1 MSNARN
7 LANLL
12 GTGSTIATAKI
23 ADDAIT
29 AAKVADSV
37 FNANRNLII
46 NGAMQVAQRGTSSTG
61 ISSAG
66 YRTVDRFSV
75 KENASSIAVTE
86 SQSTDTPSGQGF
98 ANSLKWEVTTA
109 DTSVASAERFHFGQ
123 TIEAQNL
130 QHLAYGT
137 SSAKTITL
145 SFWVKS
151 SVTGTYAVSIF
162 KSDQTLRLV
171 NKTYTVNAADTW
183 EKKEITIAGDTSGG
197 GIDNNNGA
205 GFQFDWFLTAGSG
218 STTASTNEWEAWD
231 GTKWAGGHNV
241 NFGATVGNEYY
252 ITGVQLEVGEQ
263 GTAFEHRSFG
273 DELAR
278 CQRYFQKSYDL
289 GDSIGNTLESAGY
302 NVYQIDDGA
311 LQRDGVRLPTRMRT
325 NPTVTIYNPF
335 SGASGSA
342 RTNAGNNYSAS
353 TFSKGE
359 NGFFV
364 SYTPAAGQYVFF
376 HHTADAEL

>member
-1 MSNARN
+1 MTSKAFELARLGNAYSDGA
-7 LANLL
+7 L
-12 GTGSTIATAKI
+12 S
-23 ADDAIT
+23 
-29 AAKVADSV
+29 
-37 FNANRNLII
+37 NRNLII
-46 NGAMQVAQRGTSSTG
+46 NGAMRVAQRGTSSTG

-66 YRTVDRFSV
+66 FRTVDRFAV

-123 TIEAQNL
+123 TIEAQDL
-130 QHLAYGT
+130 QHLEYGT
-137 SSAKTITL
+137 SSAKAITL

-162 KSDQTLRLV
+162 KSDQTLRLL
-171 NKTYTVNAADTW
+171 NKTYTVNDANTW
-183 EKKEITIAGDTSGG
+183 EKKEIIIAGDTAGG
-197 GIDNNNGA
+197 GIDNDNGA

-252 ITGVQLEVGEQ
+252 ITGVQLEVGD
-263 GTAFEHRSFG
+263 TATPFEHRSYG

-278 CQRYFQKSYDL
+278 CQRYYY
-289 GDSIGNTLESAGY
+289 SITHDGTNRWG
-302 NVYQIDDGA
+302 IDGLYSNGTGA
-311 LQRDGVRLPTRMRT
+311 ALNFSWTHPTTMRT
-325 NPTVTIYNPF
+325 NPTFTAGAGVSNTTYYPRKEFMNIMRNNQSTGRVGIEF
-335 SGASGSA
+335 SSGTS
-342 RTNAGNNYSAS
+342 
-353 TFSKGE
+353 E
-359 NGFFV
+359 W
-364 SYTPAAGQYVFF
+364 
-376 HHTADAEL
+376 DAEL

>member
-1 MSNARN
+1 MSKARK
-7 LANLL
+7 LAEL
-12 GTGSTIATAKI
+12 GNVY
-23 ADDAIT
+23 DDGAL
-29 AAKVADSV
+29 SH
-37 FNANRNLII
+37 RNLII

-66 YRTVDRFSV
+66 YRTVDRFAV

-130 QHLAYGT
+130 QHLEYGT

-162 KSDQTLRLV
+162 KPDQTLRLL
-171 NKTYTVNAADTW
+171 NKTYTVDAADTW
-183 EKKEITIAGDTSGG
+183 EKKEIIIAGDTAGG
-197 GIDNNNGA
+197 GIDNNNGS
-205 GFQFDWFLTAGSG
+205 GFQIDWFLTAGSG
-218 STTASTNEWEAWD
+218 STTASTNKWEAWD
-231 GTKWAGGHNV
+231 ASKWAGGHNV

-252 ITGVQLEVGEQ
+252 ITGVQLEVGD
-263 GTAFEHRSFG
+263 TATPFEHRSYG

-278 CQRYFQKSYDL
+278 CLRYFNSMVEYGGSGVTAFLDASAYASGQNYGTYNFPVIMRAAPTLSYSSL
-289 GDSIGNTLESAGY
+289 SHFATRFGNNVTATTITTHGSTSSKQMSVRLDGTSSAG
-302 NVYQIDDGA
+302 Q
-311 LQRDGVRLPTRMRT
+311 
-325 NPTVTIYNPF
+325 
-335 SGASGSA
+335 
-342 RTNAGNNYSAS
+342 AGWYEVKSSDA
-353 TFSKGE
+353 
-359 NGFFV
+359 
-364 SYTPAAGQYVFF
+364 YLYL
-376 HHTADAEL
+376 DAEL

>member
-1 MSNARN
+1 MSKARQ
-7 LANLL
+7 LADL
-12 GTGSTIATAKI
+12 GNVY
-23 ADDAIT
+23 DDGAL
-29 AAKVADSV
+29 SH
-37 FNANRNLII
+37 RNLII

-66 YRTVDRFSV
+66 FRTVDRFSV

-123 TIEAQNL
+123 TIEAQDL
-130 QHLAYGT
+130 QRLDYGT

-162 KSDQTLRLV
+162 KSDQTLRLL
-171 NKTYTVNAADTW
+171 NKTYTVDAADTW
-183 EKKEITIAGDTSGG
+183 EKKEIIIAGDTAGG
-197 GIDNNNGA
+197 GIDNDNGA

-252 ITGVQLEVGEQ
+252 ITGVQLEAGD
-263 GTAFEHRSFG
+263 TATPFEHRSYG

-278 CQRYFQKSYDL
+278 CQRYYYR
-289 GDSIGNTLESAGY
+289 TSAGNAY
-302 NVYQIDDGA
+302 
-311 LQRDGVRLPTRMRT
+311 R
-325 NPTVTIYNPF
+325 PF
-335 SGASGSA
+335 STGFINTSTQAIVPFFLPQQMRATPSFSSSGSFSILQSTTLSA
-342 RTNAGNNYSAS
+342 TLSFSEGSNEATRVNAGVTGGTVGRGAVLRANNDTSA
-353 TFSKGE
+353 
-359 NGFFV
+359 
-364 SYTPAAGQYVFF
+364 YID
-376 HHTADAEL
+376 ADAEL